1 MNNEHNPIAQRINYL
16 QSFWMQQRL
25 LKPKAR
31 FIRWLVD
38 EPDVPLVNGFY
49 KLESSPYGKI
59 EETLVVMFTDFESET
74 SFSYALAK
82 DWLAVYKTESEK
94 HPELQWVDY
103 QSLDRDFELLDPEN
117 NVLANLFL
125 VELLT
130 KFKAYEGKSAPLY
143 IGVNPRKITDHA
155 ALCSWICT
163 LIEQLPENI
172 GFVVTDYKKN
182 NFFES
187 VFTNEEAFFEKQT
200 IRLKNQDIQGAYT
213 KLMTQGNPN
222 DPQVAFRKCM
232 VKMGEA
238 ASKNNQDNLIKWGEK
253 GLHIT
258 KQTTDLPF
266 WASAHLIY
274 AGYLFGFKDTER
286 ITNLLDKGIQIG
298 KKQPEDKALLG
309 VTLQLY
315 SYKAAY
321 YSFINKKEEGLEWFI
336 KQATLARENEESI
349 VAITAYKN
357 AFLLAEQSS
366 MISEVKDTIPIAFKY
381 GYAIEDS
388 LLKIT
393 EFAYIAFHY
402 VKLLREEK
410 ETPDLK
416 EELKTI
422 DTRMTLLF
430 GDTWETQFASLRKQ
444 IKNKEL
450 AS

>member
-1 MNNEHNPIAQRINYL
+1 MSNEHNPIAQRINYL
-16 QSFWMQQRL
+16 QSFWIEERL

-31 FIRWLVD
+31 FVRWLVD

-59 EETLVVMFTDFESET
+59 EETLVIMLTDFESET

-82 DWLAVYKTESEK
+82 DWLAAYKNDSEK
-94 HPELQWVDY
+94 HPELQWADY
-103 QSLDRDFELLDPEN
+103 QLLNKKFELLDSKN
-117 NVLANLFL
+117 KVLANRFL

-130 KFKAYEGKSAPLY
+130 KFKAYEAKSTPLY
-143 IGVNPRKITDHA
+143 IGIHPRNVADYA
-155 ALCSWICT
+155 ALCLWICT
-163 LIEQLPENI
+163 LIEQLPESI

-182 NFFES
+182 KFFEA
-187 VFTNEEAFFEKQT
+187 VFSNEDALFEKQT

-213 KLMTQGNPN
+213 NLMTQGNPN

-238 ASKNNQDNLIKWGEK
+238 ASKNNQDSLIKWGEK
-253 GLHIT
+253 GLNIT
-258 KQTTDLPF
+258 KQTTNLPF

-286 ITNLLDKGIQIG
+286 ITNLLDKGIRIG

-309 VTLQLY
+309 VMLQLY

-321 YSFINKKEEGLEWFI
+321 YSFIGKKEEGLVWFI
-336 KQATLARENEESI
+336 KQASLAKKHQENM
-349 VAITAYKN
+349 VAVTAYKN
-357 AFLLAEQSS
+357 ALLLAEQSR
-366 MISEVKDTIPIAFKY
+366 MMREVKDTIPIAFTY
-381 GYAIEDS
+381 GYAIEDH

-393 EFAYIAFHY
+393 EFAYIASHY

-410 ETPDLK
+410 ETPNLK
-416 EELKTI
+416 KELKTI

-430 GDTWETQFASLRKQ
+430 GATWESQFTNLQKQ
-444 IKNKEL
+444 MTNKEFI
-450 AS
+450 S